1 MTMTR
6 VKICGIRNED
16 DLRIAVAA
24 GADAVGFLVGQVH
37 ASPSF
42 ILPGTAARLATA
54 LPPYIQPVLVTH
66 LTEPEEIVDL
76 VGRTGIYTIQLHGG
90 STPEQVAALR
100 DKLIPQAKLIVA
112 AHLREDK
119 QILDLMDFYS
129 VADDILLD
137 SCLPEERKVGG
148 TGIICDWELAAK
160 FTAGSLVPIT
170 LAGGLAA
177 DNVADAIRKV
187 KPFAVDAN
195 SRLRDAEGRLD
206 YEKAVAFCRTAKLQ
220 ELD

>member
-1 MTMTR
+1 MTR

-16 DLRIAVAA
+16 DLRTAVAA

-66 LTEPEEIVDL
+66 LTEPNEIVDL
-76 VGRTGIYTIQLHGG
+76 ASRTGIYTIQLHGG

-112 AHLREDK
+112 THLREDR
-119 QILDLMDFYS
+119 QMLDLMDFYS
-129 VADDILLD
+129 VADAILLD
-137 SCLPEERKVGG
+137 SC
-148 TGIICDWELAAK
+148 LAAK

-177 DNVADAIRKV
+177 DNVGDAIRKV

-206 YEKAVAFCRTAKLQ
+206 YEKALAFCRNAKMQ

>member
-1 MTMTR
+1 MTR

-16 DLRIAVAA
+16 DLRTAVDA
-24 GADAVGFLVGQVH
+24 GADALGFLVGQVH

-66 LTEPEEIVDL
+66 LTEPEEVTDL
-76 VGRTGIYTIQLHGG
+76 VSRTGIYTIQLHGG
-90 STPEQVAALR
+90 STPEQVAAIR

-112 AHLREDK
+112 AHLREDR
-119 QILDLMDFYS
+119 QMLDLMDFYS
-129 VADDILLD
+129 VADAILLD
-137 SCLPEERKVGG
+137 NSLPEEHKVGG

-160 FTAGSLVPIT
+160 FTAGSLVPVT

-177 DNVADAIRKV
+177 DNVTDAIRKV

-195 SRLRDAEGRLD
+195 SRLHDAEGRLD
-206 YEKAVAFCRTAKLQ
+206 YEKALAFCQAAKAAVQ
-220 ELD
+220 SS